1 MDVQTIVV
9 EIAKDG
15 TATVDVD
22 GVKDKTCLDITKKL
36 EKNLGVVGDR
46 KMKSTAGQA
55 TATKRQ
61 QRNQT

>member
-15 TATVDVD
+15 TVTVDVD

-55 TATKRQ
+55 TTTKRQ

>member
-15 TATVDVD
+15 TVTVDVD
-22 GVKDKTCLDITKKL
+22 GVKDNSCLDITKKL
-36 EKNLGVVGDR
+36 EKSLGVVGDR
-46 KMKSTAGQA
+46 KMKSTGSQA
-55 TATKRQ
+55 STAKQQ